1 MIVNKLKS
9 ILFLLLVT
17 GLVVGCS
24 SSVSVTSDYDKT
36 VDFTK
41 YKTFSFYHLKT
52 TGEVSQLNADR
63 IANAIK
69 KEMIA
74 KGYVETSNNPDVLVN
89 SVVVVEEKVAV
100 TTSTNYYGYGG
111 YYRPYGYWGYPA
123 GASTNVSTYE
133 YKDGT
138 MIIDIVD
145 AKTEKLVWEGVG
157 TKELKSNQK
166 DAEEA
171 IGYAVYKILANFPSQ
186 LPKK

>member
-9 ILFLLLVT
+9 ILFLLIVT
-17 GLVVGCS
+17 GLAIGCG

-52 TGEVSQLNADR
+52 SGQVSQLNADR

-74 KGYVETSNNPDVLVN
+74 KGYVESSDNPDILVN

-111 YYRPYGYWGYPA
+111 YYRPYGYWGYPS
-123 GASTNVSTYE
+123 GASTDVSTYE

-166 DAEEA
+166 DPEEA
-171 IGYAVYKILANFPSQ
+171 IGYAVYKIMTNFPSKIA
-186 LPKK
+186 KK